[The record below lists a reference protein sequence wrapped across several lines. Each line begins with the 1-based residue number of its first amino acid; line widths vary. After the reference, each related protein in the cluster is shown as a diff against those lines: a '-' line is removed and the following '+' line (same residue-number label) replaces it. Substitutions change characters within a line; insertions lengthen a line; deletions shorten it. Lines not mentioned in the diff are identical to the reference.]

1 MSFFLVSGL
10 PRSGTSLMMQM
21 LAAGGLEPLT
31 DGARAADAWNP
42 RGYLEWEPAKALARD
57 PGIVEAARGRA
68 LKVIS
73 ALLPALPR
81 EHRYRLVFMERDAR
95 EVAASQHAMLA
106 GTSPPAERRASP
118 LAHRRASPLAH
129 LAGSGAVTPEVLARH
144 VARTRAWLGA
154 QPHFATCAVAFCD
167 AVFAPRETAARV
179 RDFLALELDVARMA
193 AAVDPALY
201 RFRR

>member
-1 MSFFLVSGL
+1 VTVSAFCLVSGL

-31 DGARAADAWNP
+31 DGARPPDAWNP
-42 RGYLEWEPAKALARD
+42 RGYLEWEPVKGLARD
-57 PGIVEAARGRA
+57 PGALEAARGRA

-81 EHRYRLVFMERDAR
+81 EHRYRVVFMERDAR
-95 EVAASQHAMLA
+95 EVAASQEAMLA
-106 GTSPPAERRASP
+106 AASP
-118 LAHRRASPLAH
+118 APGEPIA
-129 LAGSGAVTPEVLARH
+129 PELLARH
-144 VARTRAWLGA
+144 VARTRAWLTT
-154 QPHFATCAVAFCD
+154 QPHVATCAVAFRD
-167 AVFAPRETAARV
+167 AVETPREVAARV
-179 RDFLALELDVARMA
+179 RAFLALDLDVARMA